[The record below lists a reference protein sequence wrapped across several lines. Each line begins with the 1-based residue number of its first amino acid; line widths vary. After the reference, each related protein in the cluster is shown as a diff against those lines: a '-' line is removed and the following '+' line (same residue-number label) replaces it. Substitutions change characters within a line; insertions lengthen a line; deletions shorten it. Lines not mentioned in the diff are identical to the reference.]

1 MSARTPCVG
10 KLLDTIG
17 IKFALT
23 PFRFIAI
30 AAAVVS
36 PAHAATLLPTN
47 SDASAALEE
56 IVVTAT
62 RREER
67 LQDVPIAVSAVTGEQ
82 LADSGFKQLTDIQYL
97 SPGVNF
103 PGNGTGSGVRLR
115 GVGSSAG
122 FSSASEQNVGLV
134 VDNVVVP
141 FGDPIGSLGDVERV
155 EVLKGPQGT
164 QFGKNSSSGVLNI
177 VTRNP
182 TLGKFEANAFG
193 SYASLNERDL
203 HGTINAPV
211 GENLALQV
219 FAFDR
224 GHDGFVYN
232 KPNNDEWGGEHIWG
246 TRAKLL
252 YQPSETFSAL
262 LIGDYSRE
270 SATGGNDLWT
280 LRRLPSTFNPFFNP
294 LFIANTLVGVP
305 VGPHNNVSVEDL
317 QPDEVRKNYG
327 SSLEMNLRLGDYNLT
342 SITAWREMHFEPHF
356 IAIDASPLPE
366 FTAQNYGTKNKYYSQ
381 ELRLTSPATGRLEYI
396 AGVYA
401 SRRDVDPG
409 GGQSAQLRPD
419 PTNPGLVVS
428 ISNGLG
434 FMATRSDSIAGFVDG
449 SLNLTEQFKLIGG
462 VRVTRDKVNASTYS
476 VIDPAFLPGP
486 TATGFVVPYTATA
499 LRTSSVEGT
508 DWSGRFGGEYK
519 PSADLMFFATVAR
532 GYLGPTTT
540 FSILT
545 NTEGKVG
552 PQKVIDVTL
561 GAKMEFLDHRLT
573 FNTNA
578 YYDKYTNLQTSVFTG
593 GEFINGNAG
602 GLKTQGF
609 EIESALKVSADWR
622 LSLGY
627 AYSKPTYTD
636 FLTDCPQ
643 SIQITPL
650 GAKDPR
656 CTLGPSHTRY
666 QAAGQDLTGAP
677 RNTLNAQVNFNHPLT
692 AKLLFDGAVTYA
704 YRDKI
709 YNIAGDTL
717 TRSDPYS
724 LVNLNVG
731 LGADNSR
738 WRVGLFVRNLF
749 DVDYSAG
756 IIAVPFADPGTLAN
770 IRTRDARRTIG
781 GSLEARF

>member
-1 MSARTPCVG
+1 MSARTPS
-10 KLLDTIG
+10 LEIPLDHVG
-17 IKFALT
+17 IKFALI
-23 PFRFIAI
+23 PLGFLAL
-30 AAAVVS
+30 AAAVWV
-36 PAHAATLLPTN
+36 PAHAATEIPAN
-47 SDASAALEE
+47 SDASVSLEE

-62 RREER
+62 RRVER
-67 LQDVPIAVSAVTGEQ
+67 LQDVPIAVSVVTGDQ
-82 LADSGFKQLTDIQYL
+82 LGESGFKSLADVQYL

-134 VDNVVVP
+134 VDNVVIP
-141 FGDPIGSLGDVERV
+141 FGDPIGSLGDVQRV

-177 VTRNP
+177 VTQNP

-193 SYASLNERDL
+193 SYGSLSERDL
-203 HGTINAPV
+203 HGTINAPI
-211 GENLALQV
+211 GDQAALQV

-224 GHDGFVYN
+224 AHDGFIYN
-232 KPNNDEWGGEHIWG
+232 KPNNDEWGGEHISG

-252 YQPSETFSAL
+252 YQPSESISAL

-280 LRRLPSTFNPFFNP
+280 LRRLPGSFNPFFNP
-294 LFIANTLVGVP
+294 LFIGNELAGVA
-305 VGPHNNVSVEDL
+305 VGPHNNVSIEDL
-317 QPDEVRKNYG
+317 QPNEVRNNYG
-327 SSLEMNLRLGDYNLT
+327 SSLELNLRLGVYNLT
-342 SITAWREMHFEPHF
+342 SITAWREMYFEPHF

-381 ELRLTSPATGRLEYI
+381 EVRLTSPDTGQLKYI
-396 AGVYA
+396 VGIYA

-419 PTNPGLVVS
+419 PTNPGLVIS

-449 SLNLTEQFKLIGG
+449 SFNLTDQFKLIGG
-462 VRVTRDKVNASTYS
+462 LRVTQDKVKASTYS
-476 VIDPAFLPGP
+476 VIDPAYPPGP

-499 LRTSSVEGT
+499 LRTSSVDGT

-519 PSADLMFFATVAR
+519 PSADLMFFATAAR

-552 PQKVIDVTL
+552 PQKVIDFTV

-573 FNTNA
+573 LDANA

-609 EIESALKVSADWR
+609 EIESALKPSTDWR

-627 AYSKPTYTD
+627 AYTKPTYTD

-643 SIQITPL
+643 SIQISAL
-650 GAKDPR
+650 GVKDPR
-656 CTLGPSHTRY
+656 CMLGPSHTRY
-666 QAAGQDLTGAP
+666 QAAGQDLTFAP
-677 RNTLNAQVNFNHPLT
+677 RNTLNAQVNFSHPLT

-731 LGADNSR
+731 LGGNNSR
-738 WRVGLFVRNLF
+738 WRVGLFVRNVF
-749 DVDYSAG
+749 NVDYSAG
-756 IIAVPFADPGTLAN
+756 IVAVPFADAGTLAN